1 VPTNLQTEIAC
12 AAMIEVIFSCVRGIV
27 DAIECV
33 STKVAAIAWRCDV
46 IFKLVDYGDF
56 KL

>member
-1 VPTNLQTEIAC
+1 
-12 AAMIEVIFSCVRGIV
+12 MIEVIFSCVRGIV